1 MSIHEVK
8 WQLYEVRYHFS
19 SAPNFVRT
27 ALRYYDDIA
36 HTMAMDN
43 YALGN
48 PGLHSHI
55 SALAVPP
62 SFIPTIPMNVHVAR
76 PPLRAEQ
83 DLESD
88 PPSSADD

>member
-1 MSIHEVK
+1 
-8 WQLYEVRYHFS
+8 
-19 SAPNFVRT
+19 
-27 ALRYYDDIA
+27 
-36 HTMAMDN
+36 MDN

-62 SFIPTIPMNVHVAR
+62 SFVPTIPKNVHVAN

-83 DLESD
+83 DLASD